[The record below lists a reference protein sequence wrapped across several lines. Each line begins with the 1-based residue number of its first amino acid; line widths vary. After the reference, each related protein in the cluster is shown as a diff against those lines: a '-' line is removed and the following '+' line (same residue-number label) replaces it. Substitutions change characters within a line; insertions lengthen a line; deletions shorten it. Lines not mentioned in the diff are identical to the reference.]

1 MDRQVSLLYTGEDF
15 ISHAEYAGG
24 FLFLHCEVK
33 VWNKSTLKKIKE
45 GIKLVQKHALA
56 RGYDKPLFTYTQNP
70 RWVKM
75 IGGEYVST
83 FDAEDEQVELWKWEL
98 DYGI

>member
-1 MDRQVSLLYTGEDF
+1 MERQIAALYTGEDF
-15 ISHAEYAGG
+15 ISYAEYAGG

-45 GIKLVQKHALA
+45 GIKLVKKYALTI
-56 RGYDKPLFTYTQNP
+56 GYDKPLFTYTQNP

-75 IGGEYVST
+75 IGGVYSDE
-83 FDAEDEQVELWKWEL
+83 FDAEDKNYELWKWE
-98 DYGI
+98 

>member
-1 MDRQVSLLYTGEDF
+1 MDRQISLLYTGEDF

-33 VWNKSTLKKIKE
+33 VWNKSTLKKIRRGVKM
-45 GIKLVQKHALA
+45 VQESALK

-70 RWVKM
+70 RWVKL
-75 IGGEYVST
+75 IGGKYANE
-83 FDAEDEQVELWKWEL
+83 FDAEGKHYEVYKWEL
-98 DYGI
+98 KL